1 MGNHQKVNKDK
12 KNKKVFQKERIE
24 MEKRQ
29 GKEINKQSK
38 GHHRKVAI
46 FRKICNLKLNGLRI
60 T

>member
-1 MGNHQKVNKDK
+1 MGNHQKVSKE
-12 KNKKVFQKERIE
+12 KKVFQKERVE

-29 GKEINKQSK
+29 GKEINKQNK
-38 GHHRKVAI
+38 GHHRRVAI